1 MTVKT
6 SVASLGLQ
14 ASCADSPPRPP
25 LPPTPP
31 NKSESKTKPRLAF
44 SVDSLL
50 STIAAS
56 KDTPDKPDDDVI
68 DDEDLGKTHLI
79 CEIVFS

>member
-1 MTVKT
+1 MMTVKT

-31 NKSESKTKPRLAF
+31 NKSESKSKPRLAF

-56 KDTPDKPDDDVI
+56 KDTPKPDDDVI

-79 CEIVFS
+79 YAKVFS